1 MIFKAMIAEIRLI
14 AISTSTSSSSAGALL
29 CGCDLFITVSFEG
42 PFICPTSFQWTGT
55 GRLTKNN

>member
-29 CGCDLFITVSFEG
+29 RGCDLFITISFEG
-42 PFICPTSFQWTGT
+42 SFIRPTSFQWTGM
-55 GRLTKNN
+55 GGLTKNN